1 LGPGLRGER
10 RAKILENAVSAATSS
25 VRVDVAAMASAVT
38 KMKDTL
44 VDMKTKLDSDIQL
57 SQQTLGR
64 LAAVES
70 TVLDGIKNAG
80 SLGHLGNSGEDD
92 EETSKKEKLIK
103 LVTVRF
109 VFWLASYSKQL
120 LRAKCVRVWVGDCS
134 LEAYGEGGVCLFPF
148 AFSTRL

>member
-1 LGPGLRGER
+1 M
-10 RAKILENAVSAATSS
+10 
-25 VRVDVAAMASAVT
+25 DVAAMASAVT

-64 LAAVES
+64 LAAVEN
-70 TVLDGIKNAG
+70 TVVDGIKNAV

-109 VFWLASYSKQL
+109 VFWLASDSKQL

-134 LEAYGEGGVCLFPF
+134 HEAYGERGCLSVSLCLFNMTLTTTAVLFGGHPF
-148 AFSTRL
+148 CAVVF